1 MNQYEF
7 KKFPLV
13 ATLLAA
19 LALLLSVLS
28 ITFSL
33 TDSFYGASI
42 SLGLSLLVASV
53 LFVAGLTTSR
63 VVLSRTISI
72 ITYVCVIV
80 TNFVLT
86 IVNFETHDLGLFT
99 LSILMLIATVLGYIY
114 FLTAFRSE
122 RIMMMYKVASYILI
136 VLTLAYAILFLV
148 KDTTD
153 TDGRY
158 VPFYFILFSYTVIVS
173 VPLAIQYSLSRKEE
187 EPNPEEQSEEKAE

>member
-63 VVLSRTISI
+63 VTLSRTISI
-72 ITYVCVIV
+72 ITYICVIV

-86 IVNFETHDLGLFT
+86 IVNFETRDLGLFT